1 MDKGGYGM
9 SSASAYEHE
18 YHEIRDPDFPV
29 IFHRDRLPAGGS
41 ILSHWHGNIEL
52 LCFLSGRGVVTIDGT
67 EIPVEPGDIAII
79 DANRLHQISAVDSL
93 SYYCLIIDRG
103 FCERYGFPVGRVR
116 LQAKTDSRWLRSCCE
131 QLANEVDRQRPFYKV
146 AIQAG
151 VLLILSRLYRNFT
164 EAEGEEPAAPEPD
177 AGGRQARLNMVRSAI
192 DYLNLHYAEALTIDE
207 ICQEIGF
214 SKYYFCRVFRAV
226 TGKTVVDYLNLLR
239 CEKAQY
245 LLSSGKCN
253 VQESAERCGF
263 RNNSYFTKIYK
274 RQIGE
279 LPSDTMRRRFPP
291 PSPGG
296 DGGPK
301 KDDSPE
307 G

>member
-1 MDKGGYGM
+1 MP
-9 SSASAYEHE
+9 SASAFEHE
-18 YHEIRDPDFPV
+18 YHEIRGPDFPV
-29 IFHRDRLPAGGS
+29 IFRRNRLPAGGS

-52 LCFLSGRGVVTIDGT
+52 LCL
-67 EIPVEPGDIAII
+67 
-79 DANRLHQISAVDSL
+79 L
-93 SYYCLIIDRG
+93 IDRG
-103 FCERYGFPVGRVR
+103 FCERFGLPIGRVR
-116 LQAKTDSRWLRSCCE
+116 LQSKTDNRWLRSHYD
-131 QLANEVDRQRPFYKV
+131 QLVNELERQRSFHKV
-146 AIQAG
+146 AVQAIL
-151 VLLILSRLYRNFT
+151 LLILSRLYRNFT
-164 EAEGEEPAAPEPD
+164 EVEAGSAIPEPN
-177 AGGRQARLNMVRSAI
+177 AGRRQARLNMVRSAI

>member
-1 MDKGGYGM
+1 MP
-9 SSASAYEHE
+9 SASAFEHE

-67 EIPVEPGDIAII
+67 EIPVGPGDIAII
-79 DANRLHQISAVDSL
+79 DANRLHQVTAVDVL
-93 SYYCLIIDRG
+93 FYHCLIIDRG
-103 FCERYGFPVGRVR
+103 FCERFGFPIGRVR
-116 LQAKTDSRWLRSCCE
+116 LQTKTDNRWLRSHYD
-131 QLANEVDRQRPFYKV
+131 QLVNELERQRSFHKV
-146 AIQAG
+146 AVQAIL
-151 VLLILSRLYRNFT
+151 LLILSRLYRNFT
-164 EAEGEEPAAPEPD
+164 EVEAGSVIPEPD
-177 AGGRQARLNMVRSAI
+177 VGGRQARLNMVRSAI
-192 DYLNLHYAEALTIDE
+192 DYLNVHYAEALTIDE

-253 VQESAERCGF
+253 AQESAERCGF

-279 LPSDTMRRRFPP
+279 LPSDTMRRRFQPQGQAG
-291 PSPGG
+291 GG
-296 DGGPK
+296 DTE
-301 KDDSPE
+301 DSGPE